1 MLIFDA
7 CWWLPGPIQIFDN
20 GKRDA
25 RRGIQL
31 GVSRGTYR
39 AIIVDLALN
48 LTNGNSAS
56 FSS

>member
-1 MLIFDA
+1 MLIFDT
-7 CWWLPGPIQIFDN
+7 CWWFPGPTQIFAT

-31 GVSRGTYR
+31 GVSSGTYR
-39 AIIVDLALN
+39 AIIVDFALN

-56 FSS
+56 FNS